1 MSTRAPFFAAVAAVA
16 AATVAGGFSAAIASP
31 PAVEERLLGFS
42 AEASRAE
49 LRREQRVTN
58 RWYAVATLLL
68 VIVVG
73 LAAWA
78 ILRV

>member
-1 MSTRAPFFAAVAAVA
+1 MHGALTRHSEADRL
-16 AATVAGGFSAAIASP
+16 I
-31 PAVEERLLGFS
+31 EEVR
-42 AEASRAE
+42 E

-68 VIVVG
+68 VVVVG

-78 ILRV
+78 IWRV

>member
-1 MSTRAPFFAAVAAVA
+1 MHGALTRHSEADRL
-16 AATVAGGFSAAIASP
+16 I
-31 PAVEERLLGFS
+31 EEVR
-42 AEASRAE
+42 E

-58 RWYAVATLLL
+58 RWYAVATALL

-78 ILRV
+78 IWRT